1 MIAACPVTIDLITRP
16 YLSKQLKPRSEEFT
30 PSGAR
35 RPTGGDPVAD
45 IVIYTKDYCGY
56 CVRAKSLLGSKGA
69 SYREIDITD
78 DRSLQSEMV
87 ERSGRRTVP
96 QIFVDGRPVGGYE
109 EIAALDRRGELDALL
124 VGSIATVAPHEQHH
138 RLVILGS
145 GPAGYTAAI
154 YAARANLAPVV
165 ITGTEPGGQLTATTE
180 VENWPG
186 GDVTLQGPQLME
198 RFSDHARRFE
208 TEIIHDHIEAV
219 DLSVRPFHLT
229 GSRGSYTA
237 DTLIVATGASAKRL
251 GLPSEDRFRG
261 RGVSGCAICDGYFYR
276 EKHVAVVGG
285 GNTAVED
292 ALYLSNIAAHVTL
305 VHRRDSLRAEKVL
318 QDRLSGK
325 VAEGKVSIAWN
336 AEVEEILGDHKGV
349 TGVRVRDVVSGVKSD
364 VLLDSVFVAIGH
376 LPNTN
381 IFEGQLAIE
390 KGYLKVKGGL
400 LGNATATS
408 VDGVFAAGDVADPV
422 YRQAVTSAA
431 TGAMAALDAERFLA
445 AADDGGVA
453 ARSAA

>member
-1 MIAACPVTIDLITRP
+1 VT
-16 YLSKQLKPRSEEFT
+16 
-30 PSGAR
+30 
-35 RPTGGDPVAD
+35 D

-56 CVRAKSLLGSKGA
+56 CVRAKSLLKAKGA
-69 SYREIDITD
+69 TYSEIDVTD
-78 DRSLQSEMV
+78 NRSLQTEMV

-96 QIFVDGRPVGGYE
+96 QIFIDRRSVGGYE
-109 EIAALDRRGELDALL
+109 EIAALDRRGELDRLL
-124 VGSIATVAPHEQHH
+124 SGTVAAVIPPEQHH

-154 YAARANLAPVV
+154 YAARANLDPVV
-165 ITGTEPGGQLTATTE
+165 IIGGERGGQLTTTTE

-186 GDVTLQGPQLME
+186 GDVTFQGPDLMD
-198 RFSDHARRFE
+198 RFHDHAQRFE
-208 TEIIHDHIEAV
+208 TEIVHDHIEAV
-219 DLSVRPFHLT
+219 DLSVRPFRLT
-229 GSRGSYTA
+229 GGRGSYTA
-237 DTLIVATGASAKRL
+237 DSLIVATGASAKRL

-276 EKHVAVVGG
+276 EKSVAVIGG
-285 GNTAVED
+285 GNTAVEE

-318 QDRLSGK
+318 QDRLLAK
-325 VAEGKVSIAWN
+325 VEEGKASIVWN
-336 AEVEEILGDHKGV
+336 AEVDEILGDDKGV
-349 TGVRVRDVVSGVKSD
+349 TGLRVRDVASGTISD
-364 VLLDSVFVAIGH
+364 LRLDGVFVAIGH
-376 LPNTN
+376 SPNTSV
-381 IFEGQLAIE
+381 FDSQLAIE
-390 KGYLKVKGGL
+390 KGYLVVKGGL

-445 AADDGGVA
+445 AVADRDTRSRA
-453 ARSAA
+453 AA